1 VSDFKPIEGGCVCGT
16 IRYRI
21 TGAPRLVSA
30 CHCSICRKASG
41 APMVVWLT
49 VKKPLVEILSGTPA
63 WYKSSEHGRRGFC
76 AACGTQIVSTHD
88 GYANYYELTAGSLD
102 DPGAVTLERHVFA
115 HDRIE
120 WLKLCDGLPRHV
132 ADARSPL
139 IDDTP

>member
-1 VSDFKPIEGGCVCGT
+1 MNAFAPFEGGCLCGA

-21 TGAPRLVSA
+21 NGSPRLVSA

-49 VKKPLVEILSGTPA
+49 VNKTLVEFLSGTLA

-76 AACGTQIVSTHD
+76 PNCGAQIVSTHD

-102 DPGAVTLERHVFA
+102 DPNQVALERHVFA
-115 HDRIE
+115 PDRIS
-120 WLKLCDGLPRHV
+120 WMHLCDGLPQYI
-132 ADARSPL
+132 ADARSPE
-139 IDDTP
+139 IGRQP